1 MNIQGFI
8 QTEDS
13 ALIMLDY
20 QGYGRSFDRSQE
32 LYGLAHTTN
41 PATRLRRQVVGFA
54 RHTTDN
60 EKYKWLNDTVCS
72 ISGEVRVPMDIPS
85 GQLKQA
91 DVKLVFD
98 VAELVWEPPS
108 E

>member
-1 MNIQGFI
+1 MA
-8 QTEDS
+8 ERHR
-13 ALIMLDY
+13 ML
-20 QGYGRSFDRSQE
+20 
-32 LYGLAHTTN
+32 
-41 PATRLRRQVVGFA
+41 
-54 RHTTDN
+54 
-60 EKYKWLNDTVCS
+60 

-98 VAELVWEPPS
+98 VAELVWEPPT